1 MNPLESIK
9 SLLEKE
15 YYDVALEKFS
25 YEENALEQLRV
36 SLVFQDHPHIPDLM
50 LFLMFIPNIEKEL
63 DGVSVL
69 QYYIGFDQISERT
82 EEQLVHLK
90 DVIVKINQSLPLGHF
105 GIIESEQIL
114 YLKYCQTYLGAL
126 NDTSS
131 KQIVEAINAL
141 SFELSSNYDN
151 FF

>member
-1 MNPLESIK
+1 MVETEVIYFQFKFQRSFLITKNPINIFAKKSWFVDLRRSI
-9 SLLEKE
+9 
-15 YYDVALEKFS
+15 
-25 YEENALEQLRV
+25 R
-36 SLVFQDHPHIPDLM
+36 I
-50 LFLMFIPNIEKEL
+50 
-63 DGVSVL
+63 
-69 QYYIGFDQISERT
+69 
-82 EEQLVHLK
+82 
-90 DVIVKINQSLPLGHF
+90 KINQSLPLGHF

>member
-63 DGVSVL
+63 DGVSIL

-90 DVIVKINQSLPLGHF
+90 DVIVKINQSLPLGH
-105 GIIESEQIL
+105 
-114 YLKYCQTYLGAL
+114 
-126 NDTSS
+126 
-131 KQIVEAINAL
+131 
-141 SFELSSNYDN
+141 
-151 FF
+151 